1 MSSRKAQAAMEYMM
15 VAGFIGIVI
24 IPAMFLF
31 YSYAADT
38 SKQIDQAQIEKFG
51 REVIVAAETVHALG
65 APSRIVIEERL
76 PPGVQSMGIAYD
88 EGSGV
93 YDLWI
98 AAGSEQ
104 ALTNYSFI
112 TSANIAGAFT
122 SADIQPGLKR
132 ARLSAKTTA
141 EGVPYTSFS
150 LKPMCTLDSD
160 CAAGEWCNQGDCYP
174 ETPEICIDD
183 GECDPGEI
191 CVDGSCIPKP
201 GPYYAFVSSLD
212 TYNGNF
218 GGLAGAD
225 AICDGL
231 AGPAGLSG
239 TYHAWLSTATVDA
252 KDRIPDVEYKT
263 TTEVTIA
270 NDKADLLDGSLIS
283 PIKFNENKGSE
294 NSRVWT
300 GTLRSGLYDSNTGDC
315 LGWSTSD
322 ISYESREG
330 RSDWSTFRWTEYF
343 TRRCNTGRAIYCF
356 QVTP

>member
-51 REVIVAAETVHALG
+51 REVIVAAETVHSLG

-98 AAGSEQ
+98 AAGSGQ
-104 ALTNYSFI
+104 AITNYSFI
-112 TSANIAGAFT
+112 TMANIAGAFT

-150 LKPMCTLDSD
+150 LKPMCTVDED

-174 ETPEICIDD
+174 EDPPMCVDD
-183 GECDPGEI
+183 GDCEAGEI

-201 GPYYAFVSSLD
+201 GPYYAFVSSID
-212 TYNGNF
+212 TYTGNL
-218 GGLAGAD
+218 GGLTGAD
-225 AICDGL
+225 TICDGL
-231 AGPAGLSG
+231 AGAAGLPG
-239 TYHAWLSTATVDA
+239 TYYAWLSTTSVDA
-252 KDRIPDVEYKT
+252 RDRIPDVEYKT
-263 TTEVTIA
+263 TREVTIA
-270 NDKADLLDGSLIS
+270 NDKAELLDGNLDTSIRY
-283 PIKFNENKGSE
+283 NEDGNYE
-294 NSRVWT
+294 NSRTWT
-300 GTLRSGLYDSNTGDC
+300 GTLASGLYDSSARDC
-315 LGWSTSD
+315 QNWASSSSG
-322 ISYESREG
+322 SRGGAG
-330 RSDWSTFRWTEYF
+330 RTLYTTYRWTDYS
-343 TRRCNTGRAIYCF
+343 TYACNTGRAIYCF
-356 QVTP
+356 QVTS